1 MVLVWIGSLESVRFD
16 GNVRKVG
23 RNSLAQVCAIL
34 DALHLDHTLIDGSRG
49 NFAFALLDVVAG
61 PHDYYSNFTEHE
73 HLQRKFWTA
82 TVGVNPDM
90 PLYVFKVR
98 AVYPLIAP
106 VAVPSMHGMIARGL
120 VRVLEYGRASQMHAT
135 LNGNPLED
143 DCIVTRML
151 RIPSAHA
158 LLVAVGH
165 WDSFL
170 LPSLSRASRFGS
182 SSLSIDWRALGIVK
196 PRDPYQADVDQA
208 NRSCDADFLEQVGFY
223 LRDWIT
229 NAEDGDDDLVNV
241 AMASVTTLD
250 MLARDLDPLAFNAS
264 IRDMHGR
271 PTLHMPNQKSS
282 PFKAAFLVQAFM
294 LADLLRNSSTYKE
307 MVLHVVE
314 VLVPPTLKKAFT
326 SFVNECS
333 RIVPHKSTLS
343 RWRMLIDC
351 AHMLF
356 QRRLL
361 ERLNM
366 DGHCLQLISKRP

>member
-1 MVLVWIGSLESVRFD
+1 MVLVWIGSLETVRFD

-23 RNSLAQVCAIL
+23 RNSVAQVRTIL
-34 DALHLDHTLIDGSRG
+34 NALHLDHTLIDGSRG
-49 NFAFALLDVVAG
+49 NFAFALLDVVVG
-61 PHDYYSNFTEHE
+61 PHDYYSNCPEHE
-73 HLQRKFWTA
+73 DLQRKFWTA

-120 VRVLEYGRASQMHAT
+120 VRVLDFGQASQMHAT
-135 LNGNPLED
+135 LHGNPSED
-143 DCIVTRML
+143 IVTKML

-170 LPSLSRASRFGS
+170 LPSILRASRFGS
-182 SSLSIDWRALGIVK
+182 SSLNIDWRALGIAK
-196 PRDPYQADVDQA
+196 PRDPYPADVDNA
-208 NRSCDADFLEQVGFY
+208 NRSCDTDFLEQVGFY

-250 MLARDLDPLAFNAS
+250 RLARDIDPLAFQAS

-271 PTLHMPNQKSS
+271 PTLHMANAKTS
-282 PFKAAFLVQAFM
+282 PFRAAFLVQAFM
-294 LADLLRNSSTYKE
+294 LADLLRNSNDYKE
-307 MVLHVVE
+307 LLLRVVE
-314 VLVPPTLKKAFT
+314 VLVPPTLKKVFT
-326 SFVNECS
+326 SFVNDCS
-333 RIVPHKSTLS
+333 RIVPNKSTLS

-351 AHMLF
+351 AHMLI